1 MLSMAD
7 NKTSMEKSNVPQI
20 HGKNGKGK
28 KRQRE
33 IGQPENFATKN
44 KRVEKE
50 QQKIIVR
57 NNGNGKGATKKR
69 QPEKLA
75 TNNWQIIFV

>member
-1 MLSMAD
+1 MAD

-33 IGQPENFATKN
+33 IGRPENFATKN

-57 NNGNGKGATKKR
+57 NNGNGKGATKNGNRK
-69 QPEKLA
+69 
-75 TNNWQIIFV
+75 NWQQITGKSYSYD

>member
-7 NKTSMEKSNVPQI
+7 TKTYMEKSNVPQI
-20 HGKNGKGK
+20 HGKGK
-28 KRQRE
+28 KRQRK
-33 IGQPENFATKN
+33 IGQPENLATKN
-44 KRVEKE
+44 KRVGRE

-57 NNGNGKGATKKR
+57 NNGNGRGKKKW